1 MKVLVTGGAGYI
13 GSHACLSLLENG
25 HDVLV
30 IDNLSNGKEEAL
42 LRVEQLANR
51 KLQFVKADL
60 KEYKIIKK
68 IFLENQIDAVMHFAG
83 MKSVAESVNKPI
95 EYYDNN
101 LKATINLLQLMNEFN
116 VKKIVF
122 SSSATVYGIP
132 RSVPICED
140 APLQAINPYGQT
152 KLVTEYLL
160 KDLFLSDKEWD
171 VIILRYFNPIGAHSS
186 GLIGED
192 PQGIPNNLI
201 PYITQVA
208 IGKLPKL
215 LIYGSDYPTNDG
227 TCIRDYIHIDDLVSG
242 HLQALEKISNSNGS
256 LEIINLGTGE
266 GCSVLSILKTFERTN
281 HLTIPYEFTQRRS
294 GDVPE
299 LYADPSYAFKS
310 LGWNAKKSI
319 KDMCKDSWLWQQ
331 KNPDGYNT

>member
-13 GSHACLSLLENG
+13 GSHACLSLLEDG

-30 IDNLSNGKEEAL
+30 VDNLSNGKQEAL
-42 LRVEQLANR
+42 LRIEQLANR
-51 KLQFVKADL
+51 KLRFIKADL
-60 KEYKIIKK
+60 VDYKAVKK
-68 IFLENQIDAVMHFAG
+68 IFLENKIGAVMHFAG
-83 MKSVAESVNKPI
+83 MKSVAESVNKPL

-101 LKATINLLQLMNEFN
+101 LIGTINLLKLMNEFN

-122 SSSATVYGIP
+122 SSSATVYGVP
-132 RSVPICED
+132 KSVPISEE

-152 KLVTEYLL
+152 KLLIEYLL
-160 KDLFLSDKEWD
+160 KDLFYSDKEWD
-171 VIILRYFNPIGAHSS
+171 VIILRYFNPISAHSS

-215 LIYGSDYPTNDG
+215 LIYGDDYPTNDG
-227 TCIRDYIHIDDLVSG
+227 TCVRDYIHIDDLVNG
-242 HLQALEKISNSNGS
+242 HIQALEKISKSKGS

-266 GCSVLSILKTFERTN
+266 GCSVLSVLQIFEEAN
-281 HLTIPYEFTQRRS
+281 QIKIPYEFTQRRS

-299 LYADPSYAFKS
+299 LFADPSYAFKS
-310 LGWNAKKSI
+310 LGWAAKKSI
-319 KDMCKDSWLWQQ
+319 NEMCKDSWLWQQ
-331 KNPDGYNT
+331 KNPDGYSS

>member
-13 GSHACLSLLENG
+13 GSHACLSLLEDG

-30 IDNLSNGKEEAL
+30 IDNLSNGKQEAL

-51 KLQFVKADL
+51 KLRFIKADL
-60 KEYKIIKK
+60 MDYKTVKK
-68 IFLENQIDAVMHFAG
+68 VFLENKINAVMHFAG
-83 MKSVAESVNKPI
+83 MKSVAESVNKPLD
-95 EYYDNN
+95 YYDNN
-101 LKATINLLQLMNEFN
+101 LIGTINLLKLMNEFN

-122 SSSATVYGIP
+122 SSSATVYGVP
-132 RSVPICED
+132 SSVPISEE

-152 KLVTEYLL
+152 KLVIECLL
-160 KDLFLSDKEWD
+160 KDLFHSDNEWD

-208 IGKLPKL
+208 VGKLPKL
-215 LIYGSDYPTNDG
+215 LIYGDDYPTSDG
-227 TCIRDYIHIDDLVSG
+227 TCIRDYIHIDDLVNG
-242 HLQALEKISNSNGS
+242 HIQALEKISKSYGS

-266 GCSVLSILKTFERTN
+266 GCSVLSILQIFEQTN
-281 HLTIPYEFTQRRS
+281 QLKIPYEFTQRRS

-299 LYADPSYAFKS
+299 LFADPSYAFKS
-310 LGWNAKKSI
+310 LGWTAKKSI
-319 KDMCKDSWLWQQ
+319 NEMCKDSWLSQQ

>member
-13 GSHACLSLLENG
+13 GSHACLSLLEDG

-30 IDNLSNGKEEAL
+30 VDNLSNGKKEAL
-42 LRVEQLANR
+42 LRVEQLASR
-51 KLQFVKADL
+51 KLRFVEADL
-60 KEYKIIKK
+60 MDYKTVKK
-68 IFLENQIDAVMHFAG
+68 VFLENKINAVMHFAG
-83 MKSVAESVNKPI
+83 MKSVAESVNKPL

-101 LKATINLLQLMNEFN
+101 LIGTINLLKLMNEFN

-122 SSSATVYGIP
+122 SSSATVYGVP
-132 RSVPICED
+132 NSVPISEE

-152 KLVTEYLL
+152 KLVIECLL
-160 KDLFLSDKEWD
+160 KDLFYSDKEWN

-215 LIYGSDYPTNDG
+215 LIYGDDYPTNDG
-227 TCIRDYIHIDDLVSG
+227 TCVRDYIHIDDLVNG
-242 HLQALEKISNSNGS
+242 HIQALEKISKSNGS
-256 LEIINLGTGE
+256 LETINLGTGE
-266 GCSVLSILKTFERTN
+266 GCSVLSILQIFEETN
-281 HLTIPYEFTQRRS
+281 QIKIPYEFTQRRS

-299 LYADPSYAFKS
+299 LFADPSYAFKS
-310 LGWNAKKSI
+310 LGWTAKKSI
-319 KDMCKDSWLWQQ
+319 KEMCKDSWLWQQ

>member
-13 GSHACLSLLENG
+13 GSHACLSLLEDG

-30 IDNLSNGKEEAL
+30 VDNLSNGKQEAL
-42 LRVEQLANR
+42 LRIEQLANR
-51 KLQFVKADL
+51 KLRFIKADL
-60 KEYKIIKK
+60 VDYKAVKK
-68 IFLENQIDAVMHFAG
+68 IFLENKIGAVMHFAG
-83 MKSVAESVNKPI
+83 MKSVAESVNKPL

-101 LKATINLLQLMNEFN
+101 LIGTINLLKLMNEFN

-122 SSSATVYGIP
+122 SSSATVYGVP
-132 RSVPICED
+132 KSVPISEE

-152 KLVTEYLL
+152 KLLIEYLL
-160 KDLFLSDKEWD
+160 KDLFYSDKEWD

-215 LIYGSDYPTNDG
+215 LIYGDDYPTNDG
-227 TCIRDYIHIDDLVSG
+227 TCVRDYIHIDDLVNG
-242 HLQALEKISNSNGS
+242 HIQALEKISKSKGS

-266 GCSVLSILKTFERTN
+266 GCSVLSVLQIFEEAN
-281 HLTIPYEFTQRRS
+281 QIKIPYEFTQRRS

-299 LYADPSYAFKS
+299 LFADPSYAFKS
-310 LGWNAKKSI
+310 LGWAAKKSI
-319 KDMCKDSWLWQQ
+319 NEMCKDSWLWQQ
-331 KNPDGYNT
+331 KNPDGYSS